1 MIYIEIVRRT
11 PMIVH
16 NPDYCA
22 ICGRPLRPGQVQA
35 LLIYQSRDM
44 EVAHLTCYAARR
56 RAEKVKA
63 EAKQRRL
70 QPTGGP
76 S

>member
-1 MIYIEIVRRT
+1 MVYVEQVRKT
-11 PMIVH
+11 PMSVH

-35 LLIYQSRDM
+35 LLIYPRGDM
-44 EVAHLTCYAARR
+44 QIAHLTCYAVRR
-56 RAEKVKA
+56 KAEK
-63 EAKQRRL
+63 AKTDAQQRRL
-70 QPTGGP
+70 QPIGGP